1 MNTRKI
7 TIRLVPIPDFAEDEY
22 NPGHIECYAKMTE
35 LVYRALN
42 LGSIG
47 DFLKEF
53 IAILNIREDIEV
65 RIMRLPSYRSKVFG
79 MDNKGK
85 ILDEQLHGRSWKNR
99 PLIDVYPDR
108 LFPDKL
114 SKPLLSVGLRGFIL
128 NSSIRTIIH
137 EVLHKSGLNDETRV
151 RELAKHYYK
160 NFRRK
165 HIQAFDDELKPLL
178 KEWKQFN
185 ERNGELSQRAR

>member
-1 MNTRKI
+1 MKTGKI
-7 TIRLVPIPDFAEDEY
+7 TIRLAPIPDFAEDEY
-22 NPGHIECYAKMTE
+22 NPGQIECYAKMAE

-42 LGSIG
+42 LDSIS

-53 IAILNIREDIEV
+53 VAILNIREDVEV
-65 RIMRLPSYRSKVFG
+65 RIMRLPSYRSKIFG

-99 PLIDVYPDR
+99 PLIDVFPDR

-114 SKPLLSVGLRGFIL
+114 SKPFLSVGLRGFIL

-151 RELAKHYYK
+151 RELTKHHYK

-185 ERNGELSQRAR
+185 KRNDELSQRAR